1 MYSTLLAEVLAWQKQ
16 TPLKAIATI
25 PSVRAAVI
33 DILRL
38 TDSPKTTE
46 SGRQTLDGAW
56 SQAINYA
63 LKRDTDDLTRL
74 ISVIVM
80 GGDQVLE
87 EVATSGDK
95 DFHTFTDI
103 IQQVSILIESA
114 RNN

>member
-1 MYSTLLAEVLAWQKQ
+1 MLAEVLAWQKQ
-16 TPLKAIATI
+16 TPLKAIASI
-25 PSVRAAVI
+25 ASVRAAVI

-46 SGRQTLDGAW
+46 NGRQTLDSAW
-56 SQAINYA
+56 SQAISYA

-95 DFHTFTDI
+95 DFHAFTDI
-103 IQQVSILIESA
+103 IQQVSILIESP
-114 RNN
+114 RIK